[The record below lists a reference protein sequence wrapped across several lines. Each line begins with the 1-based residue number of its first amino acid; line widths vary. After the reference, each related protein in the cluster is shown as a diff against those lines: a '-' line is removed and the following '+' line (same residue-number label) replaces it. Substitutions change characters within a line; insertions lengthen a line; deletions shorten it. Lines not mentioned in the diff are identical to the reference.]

1 MASLRKENLNSDVLR
16 SVSEGTHSLEWAL
29 RCGGVGV
36 FLEYRNGEVHT
47 TALTREWF
55 SIPAD
60 SPIVTA
66 EQLFCCVHPED
77 LEHAAQAR
85 QEMLDNEAHFQVKF
99 RVIDAEGQMRW
110 LCVEG
115 NGGEPG
121 SDLVA
126 ACTVRDITE
135 QLALERRLAEANA
148 QLAELLR
155 TDMLTRLYTRRHF
168 ELSLEEH
175 CAEAVRYKVPLSCL
189 MIDLD
194 HFKDVNDTFGHD
206 MGDIVLREVAGILL
220 YNARDADMVVR
231 YGGEEFVI
239 LLPHTDSEGAKVIA
253 ERLCQTVADHDFDT
267 IPDKRRLT
275 LSIGVSSV
283 REEGSV
289 VAKELVRHADQAMY
303 QSKRNG
309 RNQVTCVEMVAGLP
323 TK

>member
-1 MASLRKENLNSDVLR
+1 MAIWCLCGRLNRKTFQEFEELSDLSVGGGNRMASLRKENLNSDVLR

-99 RVIDAEGQMRW
+99 RVIDAEGQVRW

-175 CAEAVRYKVPLSCL
+175 CAEAVHKDFVQRGGQLRGK
-189 MIDLD
+189 
-194 HFKDVNDTFGHD
+194 FKN
-206 MGDIVLREVAGILL
+206 I
-220 YNARDADMVVR
+220 
-231 YGGEEFVI
+231 
-239 LLPHTDSEGAKVIA
+239 S
-253 ERLCQTVADHDFDT
+253 
-267 IPDKRRLT
+267 
-275 LSIGVSSV
+275 
-283 REEGSV
+283 
-289 VAKELVRHADQAMY
+289 
-303 QSKRNG
+303 
-309 RNQVTCVEMVAGLP
+309 
-323 TK
+323 

>member
-1 MASLRKENLNSDVLR
+1 MASLRKENSNSDVLR
-16 SVSEGTHSLEWAL
+16 SVREGKHSLEWAL

-66 EQLFCCVHPED
+66 EQFLCHIHPED
-77 LEHAAQAR
+77 LAHVAQSR
-85 QEMLDNEAHFQVKF
+85 QEMLNNAKPFQLEC
-99 RVIDAEGQMRW
+99 RVMGAEGQPRW
-110 LCVEG
+110 IQIEG
-115 NGGEPG
+115 DCGEPG
-121 SDLVA
+121 SNVVA

-135 QLALERRLAEANA
+135 QLALERRLEEANA
-148 QLAELLR
+148 KMAELLQ

-175 CAEAVRYKVPLSCL
+175 CVEAVRYEVPLSCL

-206 MGDIVLREVAGILL
+206 MGDIVLREVASILL

-239 LLPHTDSEGAKVIA
+239 MLPHTDSEGAKVIA
-253 ERLCQTVADHDFDT
+253 ERLCQTVADHDFDA

-289 VAKELVRHADQAMY
+289 VAKELVNHADQAMY

-309 RNQVTCVEMVAGLP
+309 RNQVTCVHM
-323 TK
+323 

>member
-1 MASLRKENLNSDVLR
+1 MESSRKEGFDQDVLR
-16 SVSEGTHSLEWAL
+16 SVSERTHSLEWAL

-36 FLEYRNGEVHT
+36 FFECRNGEVHT

-85 QEMLDNEAHFQVKF
+85 QEMLDNAAHFHLRC

-110 LCVEG
+110 LHMEG
-115 NGGEPG
+115 CGEPG
-121 SDLVA
+121 SNVVA

-135 QLALERRLAEANA
+135 QLALERRLEEANA
-148 QLAELLR
+148 KMAELLR

-206 MGDIVLREVAGILL
+206 MGDIVLRDVASILL

-309 RNQVTCVEMVAGLP
+309 RNQVTCVQMVAGLP